1 MSTEPDFAPGHRG
14 ARAAAAITVEA
25 GGARRELGGL
35 GVEGGAVTGA
45 ENGAEAVARYG
56 AAERDAAAD
65 RRLVWD
71 LPLRAFHWLF
81 AASILASWGTAKLGF
96 TWMVWHIR
104 LGYWM
109 MGLLLFRI
117 VWGFIGPR
125 HARFTSFLKGPSAV
139 LRYAKGLTGRGE
151 AIASVG
157 HNPLGGLM
165 VILMLLLVAFQVST
179 GLFATDDIAYTGPF
193 NPSVSGHTGEFLT
206 ALHHW
211 NFNLIWAAIAL
222 HVGAIAYYAF
232 VKRQNLVPAMLH
244 GRKPA
249 QAVPQGEA
257 ITSSE
262 LWKALA
268 VMIVAAAIVYGILS
282 LAPAPPAAGSLNFD

>member
-1 MSTEPDFAPGHRG
+1 MSTESTEFASGERG
-14 ARAAAAITVEA
+14 ARTVALPIEGEA
-25 GGARRELGGL
+25 DSASGELGG
-35 GVEGGAVTGA
+35 GS
-45 ENGAEAVARYG
+45 R
-56 AAERDAAAD
+56 AAE

-96 TWMVWHIR
+96 AWMPWHIR

-109 MGLLLFRI
+109 MGLLVFRI
-117 VWGFIGPR
+117 IWGLIGPR
-125 HARFTSFLKGPSAV
+125 HARFTSFLKGPGAI
-139 LRYAKGLTGRGE
+139 LRYAKGLAGRGE
-151 AIASVG
+151 GMASIG

-165 VILMLLLVAFQVST
+165 VIIMLLLAAFQVST

-193 NPSVSGHTGEFLT
+193 NSTVSSSTAGLLT
-206 ALHHW
+206 SIHQI

-232 VKRQNLVPAMLH
+232 IKRQNLVPAMLH
-244 GRKPA
+244 GWKPA
-249 QAVPQGEA
+249 EAVPADQA

-262 LWKALA
+262 LWKALV

-282 LAPAPPAAGSLNFD
+282 LAPASAPGGSFDFN

>member
-1 MSTEPDFAPGHRG
+1 MNTESAKFAPGSRG
-14 ARAAAAITVEA
+14 SRTVASAIAVEA
-25 GGARRELGGL
+25 DGATSALGGEVA
-35 GVEGGAVTGA
+35 GSGSGA
-45 ENGAEAVARYG
+45 ESSSR
-56 AAERDAAAD
+56 AD
-65 RRLVWD
+65 ERRLVWD

-96 TWMVWHIR
+96 TWMPWHIR
-104 LGYWM
+104 LGKWM
-109 MGLLLFRI
+109 MGLLVFRI

-139 LRYAKGLTGRGE
+139 ARYAKGLAGRGE
-151 AIASVG
+151 GLASVG

-165 VILMLLLVAFQVST
+165 VIIMLLLAAFQVAT

-193 NPSVSGHTGEFLT
+193 NSAVSGGTASLLT
-206 ALHHW
+206 HLHQI

-222 HVGAIAYYAF
+222 HIGAITYYAF

-244 GRKPA
+244 GWKPA
-249 QAVPQGEA
+249 EAVPAGEA

-262 LWKALA
+262 LWKALV

-282 LAPAPPAAGSLNFD
+282 LAPASAPDGSFDFN